1 MNKYK
6 TLLKDTSI
14 FAIGSIASKAI
25 IFFLVPLY
33 TNYLSTEEYGIADLV
48 FTMAQML
55 IPFVSL
61 VIFDGVIRFGLMYKE
76 RTQDVLLVGLIVW
89 GAGCSVTIFLTP
101 LFAKYSSI
109 GVWSLYLCVYV
120 CVNVLLS
127 IELNYLKVL
136 NKNMDYAII
145 SIIQTVALAVLN
157 IYFLVIK
164 QWKIEGYLMA
174 NIISQIIAIIFASI
188 FCDLIKELK
197 KAKLDKKIAKEM
209 ITYSSPLILNN
220 LSWWI
225 IQSSDKVMIEAMVG
239 AAELGLYTVAC
250 KIPSLISVFVAVF
263 QQAWGISSIKE
274 MDSGNE
280 TEFYSIVFQYFFFFI
295 GILCLG
301 IIVIVRPFMVI
312 YAHGNGYE
320 EAWRLVPMLLA
331 SALFSAIA
339 AYYGGM
345 YGALKKS
352 INNMISTA
360 VAAIVNIGVNLLCI
374 RWIGV
379 FGAVTGTFVSYL
391 ILALMRMVDVN
402 KYVHIDVKKKLFLL
416 NLVLIITD
424 SILITV
430 NFHIYFVS
438 VVSFVAFLLINQKL
452 LIDILRKLWEHNE
465 ILKRKNK

>member
-164 QWKIEGYLMA
+164 
-174 NIISQIIAIIFASI
+174 F
-188 FCDLIKELK
+188 
-197 KAKLDKKIAKEM
+197 
-209 ITYSSPLILNN
+209 
-220 LSWWI
+220 
-225 IQSSDKVMIEAMVG
+225 
-239 AAELGLYTVAC
+239 
-250 KIPSLISVFVAVF
+250 
-263 QQAWGISSIKE
+263 SIK
-274 MDSGNE
+274 
-280 TEFYSIVFQYFFFFI
+280 
-295 GILCLG
+295 L
-301 IIVIVRPFMVI
+301 
-312 YAHGNGYE
+312 HK
-320 EAWRLVPMLLA
+320 LV
-331 SALFSAIA
+331 
-339 AYYGGM
+339 
-345 YGALKKS
+345 
-352 INNMISTA
+352 
-360 VAAIVNIGVNLLCI
+360 
-374 RWIGV
+374 
-379 FGAVTGTFVSYL
+379 
-391 ILALMRMVDVN
+391 
-402 KYVHIDVKKKLFLL
+402 
-416 NLVLIITD
+416 
-424 SILITV
+424 
-430 NFHIYFVS
+430 
-438 VVSFVAFLLINQKL
+438 INQL
-452 LIDILRKLWEHNE
+452 QNHILTTLTY
-465 ILKRKNK
+465 LFTC